1 MLYVFYNVFRILG
14 KSVKNSEWS
23 DSVEIKRDFYLQKL
37 IDRNNNHL
45 IKIVT
50 GIRRCGKS
58 YLLNHLFKNYLLD
71 SGVDDS
77 HIIMIALDDDENSDL
92 LDSKKLRQYINEK
105 ILDNDLYYLLLDEIQ
120 LVSNFEG
127 LLNGLLRKE
136 NLDIYVTGSNSKFLS
151 SDIIT
156 EFRGRGEDIKVYP
169 LSYYEFMS
177 VYEGDKLDGWVE
189 YITYGGL
196 PLVVSMKTD
205 ERKANYLKEQ
215 QNNVYINDVI
225 ERNNIKNDTE
235 LVTLVEII
243 SSSIGSLSNP
253 KKLSDTFKSVAGI
266 NIDPKTISLY
276 LKYLEEAFLIEKD
289 SRYDVKGKKYMSTPY
304 KFYFTDLGLRNSFI
318 NFRQHEETH
327 IMENVIYLE
336 LKRRGFSVDVGVV
349 ELKERKENEI
359 TYKQLEV
366 DFIANKGNNKIYIQ
380 SAYAMQ
386 ADEKIDQE
394 ERLNPQP
401 GRAVIETHNIIR
413 SQENMEAPARTR
425 VEATTTEEIEESK
438 ALDREIVEF
447 LSSEDAEDK
456 GLLSAKI
463 NEWQERAE
471 NMEISPQESSIT
483 LLMSKKKAWPGFGK
497 YPCRAP
503 NCRVSLGNPT
513 ARKKHE
519 AQHSLFC
526 EEGTLITDNILENIT
541 GKEIK
546 WYVRTDESE
555 ERTEMYCCNLMRW
568 ICLQQSHR
576 KSDKCSGLK

>member
-1 MLYVFYNVFRILG
+1 M
-14 KSVKNSEWS
+14 
-23 DSVEIKRDFYLQKL
+23 EIKRDYYLNKL
-37 IDRNNNHL
+37 IEAKEDGL
-45 IKIVT
+45 IKVVT

-58 YLLNHLFKNYLLD
+58 YLLNNLFYQHLLD
-71 SGVDDS
+71 TGVTDD
-77 HIIMIALDDDENSDL
+77 HIIKVALDDTDNEEL
-92 LDSKKLRQYINEK
+92 LNPKNLSKYIKDK
-105 ILDNDLYYLLLDEIQ
+105 IIDNNTYYVILDEIQ
-120 LVSNFEG
+120 LVENFEG
-127 LLNGLLRKE
+127 VLNGLLRIL
-136 NLDIYVTGSNSKFLS
+136 NIDIYVTGSNSKFLS

-394 ERLNPQP
+394 ERPLLKIGDNFKK
-401 GRAVIETHNIIR
+401 IIIVKDYIK
-413 SQENMEAPARTR
+413 RTR
-425 VEATTTEEIEESK
+425 NENGIITMSIFDFL
-438 ALDREIVEF
+438 LD
-447 LSSEDAEDK
+447 
-456 GLLSAKI
+456 
-463 NEWQERAE
+463 
-471 NMEISPQESSIT
+471 
-483 LLMSKKKAWPGFGK
+483 
-497 YPCRAP
+497 P
-503 NCRVSLGNPT
+503 NSL
-513 ARKKHE
+513 
-519 AQHSLFC
+519 
-526 EEGTLITDNILENIT
+526 D
-541 GKEIK
+541 
-546 WYVRTDESE
+546 Y
-555 ERTEMYCCNLMRW
+555 
-568 ICLQQSHR
+568 
-576 KSDKCSGLK
+576 

>member
-1 MLYVFYNVFRILG
+1 M
-14 KSVKNSEWS
+14 
-23 DSVEIKRDFYLQKL
+23 EIKRDYYLNKL
-37 IDRNNNHL
+37 IEAKEDGL
-45 IKIVT
+45 IKVVT

-58 YLLNHLFKNYLLD
+58 YLLNNLFYQHLLD
-71 SGVDDS
+71 TGVTDD
-77 HIIMIALDDDENSDL
+77 HIIKVALDDTDNEEL
-92 LDSKKLRQYINEK
+92 LNPKNLSKYIKDK
-105 ILDNDLYYLLLDEIQ
+105 IIDNNTYYVILDEIQ
-120 LVSNFEG
+120 LVENFEG
-127 LLNGLLRKE
+127 VLNGLLRIL
-136 NLDIYVTGSNSKFLS
+136 NIDIYVTGSNSKFLS

-276 LKYLEEAFLIEKD
+276 LKYLEEAFLIEKA

-394 ERLNPQP
+394 ERPLLKIGDNFKK
-401 GRAVIETHNIIR
+401 IIIVKDYIK
-413 SQENMEAPARTR
+413 RTR
-425 VEATTTEEIEESK
+425 NENGIITMSIFDFL
-438 ALDREIVEF
+438 LD
-447 LSSEDAEDK
+447 
-456 GLLSAKI
+456 
-463 NEWQERAE
+463 
-471 NMEISPQESSIT
+471 
-483 LLMSKKKAWPGFGK
+483 
-497 YPCRAP
+497 P
-503 NCRVSLGNPT
+503 NSL
-513 ARKKHE
+513 
-519 AQHSLFC
+519 
-526 EEGTLITDNILENIT
+526 D
-541 GKEIK
+541 
-546 WYVRTDESE
+546 Y
-555 ERTEMYCCNLMRW
+555 
-568 ICLQQSHR
+568 
-576 KSDKCSGLK
+576 